1 MNSISVIVPA
11 YNHEAYV
18 AEAIQSVLA
27 QTCPPDEII
36 VVDDGSTDRTAE
48 VALSHG
54 KPVRC
59 ICQENQGF
67 GGSRNTGLKQAGG
80 SLIAFLDSD
89 DLWLERK
96 LELQSA
102 YLAAHPET
110 DMVFCH
116 MRPFLSPEIDPAD
129 ALKFDAREIAACNTG
144 SLLARREAFD
154 RAGLF
159 PTDRH
164 VQEYFIWFSRAC
176 DAGLTY
182 HILPELLLLRRVHF
196 TNSVHNP
203 AYKSRY
209 FRFLKER
216 LDLNRASAAPQP

>member
-1 MNSISVIVPA
+1 VNSISVIIPA
-11 YNHEAYV
+11 YNHEAYL
-18 AEAIQSVLA
+18 AETIQSVLA

-36 VVDDGSTDRTAE
+36 VVDDGSADGTAE
-48 VALSHG
+48 VARSHG

-59 ICQENQGF
+59 ICQENQGL
-67 GGSRNTGLKQAGG
+67 GGSRNRGLREARG

-110 DMVFCH
+110 DMVFCR
-116 MRPFLSPEIDPAD
+116 MKNFLSAEIDPAN
-129 ALKFDAREIAACNTG
+129 ALKFDPRELPACNTG

-159 PTDRH
+159 PTERDA
-164 VQEYFIWFSRAC
+164 QEFFHWFVRAC
-176 DAGLTY
+176 DAGVTY
-182 HILPELLLLRRVHF
+182 HILPELLLLRRVHL
-196 TNSVHNP
+196 TNTVHDP

-209 FRFLKER
+209 FRFLKEH
-216 LDLNRASAAPQP
+216 LDRNRASAGAQP